1 MKKCPTCKE
10 TYPNDFA
17 VCPRDGSGLLEAGS
31 GWSEGT
37 LVRGKY
43 RILNKLGQGGMG
55 AVYKALHIAFDE
67 MRAIKVMNPELISDD
82 LFVKRFK
89 HEAVITRK
97 LQHPNAVRV
106 DDIDETEDGRPFI
119 VMEFIQG
126 ESLKKVIQEQ
136 GALPMPRVCSII
148 KQVAAGLEAA
158 HRLGMVHRD
167 IKPDNIVLIELPQ
180 GEIAKVL
187 DFGIAK
193 IMESRAEDGAGL
205 GLTGTGVIIGT
216 PQYMSPEQAM
226 GKRGDDLDGRS
237 DLYSLGVVMYQMLV
251 GETPFKADST
261 MDMLM
266 AHLQK
271 QPPPLQSI
279 RPELGIPEG
288 IANLV
293 ARLLE
298 KKPEARVPS
307 AGALIE
313 EIEKAEKELAGPP
326 LAATRVMKPVD
337 LAAVEAAQAAPA
349 PAAAGESIPT
359 PVPETEAPAARPR
372 PSPPVQPSRPAVQVE
387 PSPPPAHVPAPK
399 SSMWLVW
406 TSVGIL
412 VVVLGG
418 GGVWYKTMRH
428 PSAEQAV
435 PAATQPGNP
444 ATPQG
449 GTPTTPQGGNPS
461 STVPAQS
468 TSTPATSN
476 TSQQSSPQPTGQTAT
491 PTQTPAQ
498 QAGTPG
504 GKANA
509 QAPSTTPGSQA
520 ESPQKRPAVDRERIA
535 SALRT
540 GKIYFDQGKYQKA
553 INEYKAALELEPR
566 NPELRQALER
576 ARKAK
581 AAEDRINQ

>member
-17 VCPRDGSGLLEAGS
+17 VCPRDGAGLLEAGS

-67 MRAIKVMNPELISDD
+67 MRALKVMNPELVSDD

-89 HEAVITRK
+89 HEAVITRR

-126 ESLKKVIQEQ
+126 DSLKKVIQEQ
-136 GALPMPRVCSII
+136 GALPVPRVCSII
-148 KQVAAGLEAA
+148 KQVAAGLQAA

-167 IKPDNIVLIELPQ
+167 IKPDNIVLIDTPQ
-180 GEIAKVL
+180 GEVAKVL

-193 IMESRAEDGAGL
+193 IMESRAEEGAGL

-251 GETPFKADST
+251 GETPFKADSA

-279 RPELGIPEG
+279 RPELGIPDG

-298 KKPEARVPS
+298 KKPEARVSS

-313 EIEKAEKELAGPP
+313 EIDKAEKELAGPA

-337 LAAVEAAQAAPA
+337 LAAVEAAQAPAAAAESVPAPA
-349 PAAAGESIPT
+349 PEP
-359 PVPETEAPAARPR
+359 EAPAAPPR
-372 PSPPVQPSRPAVQVE
+372 PSPPVQPGRPAAQVQ
-387 PSPPPAHVPAPK
+387 PSPSTAPVAAPK

-406 TSVGIL
+406 VFVGIL
-412 VVVLGG
+412 VVAAGG

-428 PSAEQAV
+428 PSGEQAV

-449 GTPTTPQGGNPS
+449 GNPS
-461 STVPAQS
+461 GTVPAQS

-476 TSQQSSPQPTGQTAT
+476 TSQQASPQPAGQTQ
-491 PTQTPAQ
+491 TQQT
-498 QAGTPG
+498 GTPG
-504 GKANA
+504 GTANA

-520 ESPQKRPAVDRERIA
+520 ESTERTAQRKPAVDRERIA

-540 GKIYFDQGKYQKA
+540 GKVYFDQGKYQKA
-553 INEYKAALELEPR
+553 INEYKAALVLEPR
-566 NPELRQALER
+566 NPELLLALER

>member
-17 VCPRDGSGLLEAGS
+17 VCPRDGSGLVEGGGA
-31 GWSEGT
+31 WSEGT

-67 MRAIKVMNPELISDD
+67 MRAIKVMNPELVSDD

-89 HEAVITRK
+89 HEAVITRR

-126 ESLKKVIQEQ
+126 DSLKKVIQEQ
-136 GALPMPRVCSII
+136 GALPVPRTCSII
-148 KQVAAGLEAA
+148 KQVAAGLQAA

-167 IKPDNIVLIELPQ
+167 IKPDNIVLIESPQ
-180 GEIAKVL
+180 GEVAKVL

-251 GETPFKADST
+251 GETPFKADSA

-271 QPPPLQSI
+271 EPPPLQSI
-279 RPELGIPEG
+279 RPELGIPDG

-298 KKPEARVPS
+298 KKPEARVQS

-313 EIEKAEKELAGPP
+313 EIEKLESDYAPP
-326 LAATRVMKPVD
+326 APTRVMKPVD
-337 LAAVEAAQAAPA
+337 LAAVEAAQAAS
-349 PAAAGESIPT
+349 AGESIPA
-359 PVPETEAPAARPR
+359 PAPEPEAPAAPPR

-387 PSPPPAHVPAPK
+387 PSPPPARVPAPK
-399 SSMWLVW
+399 SSLWLVW
-406 TSVGIL
+406 VVVAIL
-412 VVVLGG
+412 VIAVGG
-418 GGVWYKTMRH
+418 GAVWYKTMRH
-428 PSAEQAV
+428 SSAEQAV
-435 PAATQPGNP
+435 PAATQSGNP
-444 ATPQG
+444 ATPQV
-449 GTPTTPQGGNPS
+449 GTPATPQGGNRS
-461 STVPAQS
+461 GTVPAQS
-468 TSTPATSN
+468 N
-476 TSQQSSPQPTGQTAT
+476 PQPTGQT
-491 PTQTPAQ
+491 QTQ
-498 QAGTPG
+498 QAATPG
-504 GKANA
+504 GTSNA
-509 QAPSTTPGSQA
+509 PATSTPPSVQPSGGNEAPKQIAPPRKTVDT
-520 ESPQKRPAVDRERIA
+520 QKVLDAAKVYI
-535 SALRT
+535 
-540 GKIYFDQGKYQKA
+540 IQGKYDKA
-553 INEYKAALELEPR
+553 IQIYEDALKLDR
-566 NPELRQALER
+566 NNATLRSAVKDAQ
-576 ARKAK
+576 KAK
-581 AAEDRINQ
+581 AAEEKALQ